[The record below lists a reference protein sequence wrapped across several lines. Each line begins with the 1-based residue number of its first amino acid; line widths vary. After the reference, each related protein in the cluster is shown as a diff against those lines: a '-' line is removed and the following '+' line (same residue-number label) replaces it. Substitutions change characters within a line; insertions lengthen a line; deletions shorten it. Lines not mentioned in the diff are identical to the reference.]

1 MYPAST
7 LLPALG
13 ELLSAVHS
21 GCKDRAHLD
30 EKAMMVLMAA
40 SKDAEKALL
49 AQAALLRVAELEQQV
64 ATLQETLSAMH
75 SCVPSNRDDGS
86 LTSGAHG
93 GWSSDVSSGGWSNVG
108 AHSLAIEQMLDEES
122 HHSSESYTTTGTPC
136 CGYPTHCG
144 GYPEMSI
151 QWPCPDPR
159 IAGVAPA
166 VGSPLAVTASLD

>member
-64 ATLQETLSAMH
+64 ATLQVRAASPNARVLSSLPITALTNARRPFVRH
-75 SCVPSNRDDGS
+75 RRRSVPCTR
-86 LTSGAHG
+86 A
-93 GWSSDVSSGGWSNVG
+93 
-108 AHSLAIEQMLDEES
+108 
-122 HHSSESYTTTGTPC
+122 
-136 CGYPTHCG
+136 YPPTV
-144 GYPEMSI
+144 M
-151 QWPCPDPR
+151 
-159 IAGVAPA
+159 
-166 VGSPLAVTASLD
+166 TAA